1 MLKEIEFGDDISK
14 EVYKPLKDELVGR
27 LVLLQQQA
35 ISEKLPIIVVFE
47 GWGSAGKGERIG
59 DLMVNLDA
67 RSCRVIVPSDSN
79 EESCRY
85 PFMQGY
91 WFKVGPHGT
100 MTIFDR
106 SWYHEAADL
115 ILRRARAMEKAR
127 TNEKKDVP
135 DVRYLH
141 GLADVGL
148 VQQSDSLIDSM
159 TSFEKQF
166 ADDGYL
172 IVKFFLHITKE
183 EQERRLNELLSDERT
198 SWRVTKKDLRRH
210 KHYDELFNIVDG
222 FLERTSYT
230 YAPWH
235 VVPSLHA
242 RVANLMI
249 LRTLVDSLQE
259 ALDRRGEAK
268 ENPLPAAPGTTDD
281 LLSRFQLMRVP
292 SLDDVTYDHSL
303 QRLEYEKALKVEQKR
318 LARNHNDLYRAR
330 IPLMLAFEGWDAAGK
345 GGNIKRIASALDAR
359 GYQIVPSASPTPE
372 EKAHP
377 FLWRYWRQLPRTGH
391 VAIYDRTW
399 YGRVLVERV
408 EGFASTDEWRRAYEE
423 INEFEWEMQR
433 WGAILLKFW
442 IDVSP
447 DEQLRRFKERQEDAS
462 KQWKITEED
471 WRNRDKN
478 PEYRVAVND
487 MVRLTSTEYAPW
499 HIIESDDKLYAR
511 IKTLRLINDAVEQ
524 RLFG

>member
-1 MLKEIEFGDDISK
+1 
-14 EVYKPLKDELVGR
+14 
-27 LVLLQQQA
+27 
-35 ISEKLPIIVVFE
+35 
-47 GWGSAGKGERIG
+47 
-59 DLMVNLDA
+59 
-67 RSCRVIVPSDSN
+67 
-79 EESCRY
+79 
-85 PFMQGY
+85 
-91 WFKVGPHGT
+91 
-100 MTIFDR
+100 
-106 SWYHEAADL
+106 
-115 ILRRARAMEKAR
+115 
-127 TNEKKDVP
+127 
-135 DVRYLH
+135 
-141 GLADVGL
+141 
-148 VQQSDSLIDSM
+148 
-159 TSFEKQF
+159 
-166 ADDGYL
+166 
-172 IVKFFLHITKE
+172 
-183 EQERRLNELLSDERT
+183 
-198 SWRVTKKDLRRH
+198 
-210 KHYDELFNIVDG
+210 
-222 FLERTSYT
+222 
-230 YAPWH
+230 
-235 VVPSLHA
+235 VPSLHA

-268 ENPLPAAPGTTDD
+268 DNPLPAAPGTTDD